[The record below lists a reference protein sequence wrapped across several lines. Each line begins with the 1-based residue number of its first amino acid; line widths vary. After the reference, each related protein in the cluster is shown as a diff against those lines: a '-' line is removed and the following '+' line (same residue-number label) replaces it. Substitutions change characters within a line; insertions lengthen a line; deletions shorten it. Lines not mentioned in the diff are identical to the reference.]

1 MAVHVIASSLM
12 TSDLT
17 PHRARSVG
25 HENWV
30 VSFLPGRTLTCAQ
43 AVAALKVAEVV
54 PGLLDSVGE
63 LAEEVGLTARE
74 AVGMAIHQAPWVDE
88 RQRRHAG
95 VIRHDR
101 SVSERGAV
109 GLFDAEAEF
118 MSDELVGAGAEL
130 IGAGAELIGAGAE
143 VA

>member
-25 HENWV
+25 HESWV

-63 LAEEVGLTARE
+63 LAGTVGLTARE
-74 AVGMAIHQAPWVDE
+74 AVGLAIHQAPWDD
-88 RQRRHAG
+88 RRRHTGGRRHGRVGGDHLGSVERAG
-95 VIRHDR
+95 V
-101 SVSERGAV
+101 A
-109 GLFDAEAEF
+109 
-118 MSDELVGAGAEL
+118 
-130 IGAGAELIGAGAE
+130 
-143 VA
+143 